1 VKLSGRTAIVTGV
14 ENVLAAAVA
23 RRFVAAGARVVL
35 VDTDRAAAGRL
46 RAQLAPRETAALA
59 VSADLMT
66 DAGWVE
72 AISACGNAFGPVD
85 LLFNGVQAFRSVS
98 IADVD
103 AAEFGDLF
111 DQVAVSAWLGQ
122 KHVIG
127 AMRAGGQ
134 RGSIINL
141 VSALAQLGVPDCA
154 ALAAAARGVLMS
166 TKSAALECARDGAG
180 IVVNALLVG
189 RVDGDPLHFPGAL
202 ALPDARPVDPERVA
216 AAALFLA
223 TDGAAYM
230 TGAELAVDAGLTGLR

>member
-1 VKLSGRTAIVTGV
+1 VRLSGRIAIVTGV

-23 RRFVAAGARVVL
+23 RRFVAEGARVVL
-35 VDTDRAAAGRL
+35 VDTDHAAAGRL
-46 RAQLAPRETAALA
+46 LAQPGLRGDTALA

-66 DAGWVE
+66 DAGWLE
-72 AISACGNAFGPVD
+72 ALSVCVDTFGPVD
-85 LLFNGVQAFRSVS
+85 LLFNGVQAFRSAS
-98 IADVD
+98 IAEMD

-154 ALAAAARGVLMS
+154 VLAAAARGVLMS

-202 ALPDARPVDPERVA
+202 VLPDARPVDPERVA
-216 AAALFLA
+216 AAALYLA

-230 TGAELAVDAGLTGLR
+230 TGAELAVDAGLSGLR